1 MGLGTESLTVI
12 AIWDGVPR
20 LNEFIVNLCML
31 KTFASFAVCIAL
43 TCLAQFSF
51 SQQQYPAV
59 TNGDGDRSGMLY
71 PWAGGMNSCQFGR
84 IDINLDGV
92 PDLVVFD
99 RFGNRIMPFI
109 SAPGTNSYGY
119 NYAPEFAENFPEL
132 SDWAIFADYDGDGKT
147 DIFTYS
153 PGYAGMKVYRNVSG
167 AQLEFQLEVFPYL
180 KTFQAG
186 GYVNILVTYA
196 DYPAISDLDGD
207 GDLDILTFWGL
218 GSFVEM
224 HRNMSV
230 EKYGNRD
237 SLDYVKTESCWGY
250 FAESIESNA
259 ITLDTCLGGL
269 GAWGPRGMD
278 DGIRHTGSTFQVID
292 LNGDGLPDLLLGD
305 VDYPNVIAL
314 YNGGT
319 SELAKMTSYE
329 WNFPEN
335 DQPIDLYSMPSVF
348 YDDIDH
354 DIKKDL
360 LVSPFDPN
368 TLNSANLESA
378 WAYINQ
384 GDDSFTQFKLQNKSF
399 LQDEMLDVGAG
410 AYAVFADFDSDGL
423 LDLFI
428 GNFGKYDTS
437 YYDQYLI
444 LHTINIGSIALLRN
458 TGTLKQPQYAI
469 VSNDFAGIAER
480 EQTGVIPSFGDL
492 DGDGDSDMITGN
504 SNGKLSFFRNDASA
518 GSPMDMSFLTDSYQG
533 IDVGDDSAPAL
544 FDLDG
549 DGLLDIVIGEKGG
562 NLNYYHNSGTASAA
576 DFQLATDSLGKVNVT
591 DYSISLSGYS
601 VPSLFIDSEGH
612 IQLLVGSEQGK
623 IFYYPD
629 IDDNING
636 AYKESPDL
644 GILIGIAGFNA
655 NRGYRTAAAL
665 SDIDQ
670 DGIPDLIAGNFS
682 GGLEYFSKG
691 QDPGVIGI
699 TDPDKIGRL
708 ISIFPNPTSGDIT
721 ITASPDADFNI
732 AMVEIFDVTGRKV
745 NGFSSFAD
753 NFARIDIGSLADG
766 IYFARITVCLDESH
780 NSVQIL
786 KKVLKKTKYK

>member
-1 MGLGTESLTVI
+1 MLRTFAPI
-12 AIWDGVPR
+12 AIC
-20 LNEFIVNLCML
+20 LIFFCTAKTTLC
-31 KTFASFAVCIAL
+31 
-43 TCLAQFSF
+43 
-51 SQQQYPAV
+51 QQKFPAV
-59 TNGDGDRSGMLY
+59 SHGDGSRSEMLY

-92 PDLVVFD
+92 ADLVVFD
-99 RFGNRIMPFI
+99 RCGNRILPFI

-119 NYAPEFAENFPEL
+119 GYAQEFAGNFPEL
-132 SDWAIFADYDGDGKT
+132 SDWAIFEDYDGDGRT

-153 PGYAGMKVYRNVSG
+153 PGYAGMKVFRNISG
-167 AQLEFQLEVFPYL
+167 AQLEFELVVFPYL
-180 KTFQAG
+180 KTFQSG

-237 SLDYVKTESCWGY
+237 SLDYMKTESCWGY

-259 ITLDTCLGGL
+259 VTLDTCMGGAEAE
-269 GAWGPRGMD
+269 GQRDMQE
-278 DGIRHTGSTFQVID
+278 GIRHTGSTFQVID
-292 LNGDGLPDLLLGD
+292 LNGDGLTDLLLGD
-305 VDYPNVIAL
+305 VDYPNIIAL

-319 SELAKMTSYE
+319 AELAKMTSYV
-329 WNFPEN
+329 WNFPGN
-335 DQPIDLYSMPSVF
+335 DEPVDLFSMPSVF

-354 DIKKDL
+354 DVKKDL
-360 LVSPFDPN
+360 LISPFDPN
-368 TLNSANLESA
+368 ILNSANLESA

-399 LQDEMLDVGAG
+399 LQDEMIDVGAG
-410 AYAVFADFDSDGL
+410 AYPVVADYDGDGL

-428 GNFGKYDTS
+428 GNYGEYDTS
-437 YYDQYLI
+437 YFDQYLI
-444 LHTINIGSIALLRN
+444 LHTVQIGGIALLRN
-458 TGTLKQPQYAI
+458 TGTQNQPEYAM
-469 VSNDFAGIAER
+469 VTDDFAGIATL

-492 DGDGDSDMITGN
+492 DGDGDPDMITGN
-504 SNGKLSFFRNDASA
+504 SNGKLSFFRNDAA
-518 GSPMDMSFLTDSYQG
+518 FGSPMDMSFQTDSYQG

-562 NLNYYHNSGTASAA
+562 NLNYYHNSGTSSVPA
-576 DFQLATDSLGKVNVT
+576 FQLATDSLGKVNVT
-591 DYSISLSGYS
+591 NYSISLSGCS
-601 VPSLFIDSEGH
+601 IPSFLRDDDEH

-644 GILIGIAGFNA
+644 GTLIEIAGFNA
-655 NRGYRTAAAL
+655 DRGYRTSAAL
-665 SDIDQ
+665 SYLDQ
-670 DGIPDLIAGNFS
+670 DGVPDLIAGNFS

-691 QDPGVIGI
+691 QDPGVNGI
-699 TDPDKIGRL
+699 TDSEQIGRF
-708 ISIFPNPTSGDIT
+708 ISIFPNPSSGFLT
-721 ITASPDADFNI
+721 ITASPGANI
-732 AMVEIFDVTGRKV
+732 QITMIELCDVTGRKV
-745 NGFSSFAD
+745 IEFNSFPGNSAM
-753 NFARIDIGSLADG
+753 FDIGSMADG
-766 IYFARITVCLDESH
+766 IYFARITCRLGVTNDY
-780 NSVQIL
+780 VKIL
-786 KKVLKKTKYK
+786 KKVLKKT